1 MSEAPPP
8 RQETWDG
15 PQPGGVWRARFLFPF
30 ACFWCFFYLGFLA
43 LVVGV
48 FPKRSRKWRTPL
60 IRAWGK
66 SMLFMFG
73 VKLEVHGAQYRDLP
87 GAKILLANHVSLID
101 LFIYSGEWADPGS
114 VMYKKEF
121 SKIPLFGFLMPRLGF
136 IAVDRHNRGKAQ
148 ESMAEAASRIND
160 DGVSVWMAPEGTRS
174 RGKGL
179 GHFKLGA
186 FHIALETKAPI
197 VPSVMRGLEKI
208 NPGGGMTLL
217 SGTVRIDYLPPIETK
232 NWGRADLRNKSR
244 EVRNQFLRYLPPA
257 ANTKD
262 YDPELNA
269 ESTTATN

>member
-1 MSEAPPP
+1 MTEAPP
-8 RQETWDG
+8 RVENWDG
-15 PQPGGVWRARFLFPF
+15 PAPSSAWRARFFFIF
-30 ACFWCFFYLGFLA
+30 AFCWCFLYLGFLA
-43 LVVGV
+43 LVVGL
-48 FPKRSRKWRTPL
+48 FPKRSRKWRTTL
-60 IRAWGK
+60 IRGWGK

-73 VKLEVHGAQYRDLP
+73 VKLEVHGEQYRNHP

-136 IAVDRHNRGKAQ
+136 IPVDRENRDSAQ
-148 ESMAEAASRIND
+148 ASMNSAAKRISD
-160 DGVSVWMAPEGTRS
+160 DGVSIWLAPEGTRS

-179 GHFKLGA
+179 GNFKLGA
-186 FHIALETKAPI
+186 FHIALATKAPI

-208 NPGGGMTLL
+208 NPGGGMVLL

-232 NWGRADLRNKSR
+232 DWTRSDLRDKSR

-257 ANTKD
+257 PGTKD
-262 YDPELNA
+262 YDASLDA
-269 ESTTATN
+269 